1 MGMGVMAARRAV
13 ARPLSE
19 PGTALQLLPSPQ
31 HGLPSCQRPRRSTLS
46 KLATTWTGRQLGG
59 RNARRRRT
67 TRTPNVHC
75 ALHLMHLAPP
85 RSSSPPRPH
94 SCSTT
99 PPPRW
104 RLSSSKSPR
113 PRRRWTPTHAP
124 APAEQPES
132 ATPAASAEVMH
143 AAASVAAASLLGPS
157 AGDDIDL
164 DAFLHDLGV
173 DKPQPAVVDAST
185 NTQDTPT
192 SAAAACQIESL
203 TEADGEVQQDCR
215 AARKE

>member
-1 MGMGVMAARRAV
+1 
-13 ARPLSE
+13 
-19 PGTALQLLPSPQ
+19 
-31 HGLPSCQRPRRSTLS
+31 
-46 KLATTWTGRQLGG
+46 K
-59 RNARRRRT
+59 
-67 TRTPNVHC
+67 
-75 ALHLMHLAPP
+75 HLAPP

-113 PRRRWTPTHAP
+113 PRRRWTHTHAP

-143 AAASVAAASLLGPS
+143 AAASVAAALLLGPP
-157 AGDDIDL
+157 AGDDLDL

-173 DKPQPAVVDAST
+173 DKPQPAVVDASA
-185 NTQDTPT
+185 NTQDTHTCRRRQPGRVPDGGGEGGRNRGERAIGLSSGTKSGST
-192 SAAAACQIESL
+192 SWTDALIANETVGRRTRSWRTWRRGVL
-203 TEADGEVQQDCR
+203 RRPPSSGRCR
-215 AARKE
+215 WCRTCSAKASS